1 MNASNVE
8 RCFKALCAV
17 REGSVCPCVADNQ
30 VGHGGILRN
39 KAKEKE
45 RTGAGESTLKKRSRG
60 LEGASSRCSVNAAI
74 ETCLVWLK
82 EDLLICERVLHF
94 NAGTAF

>member
-1 MNASNVE
+1 MPLMWRGVSRLSVLSGKGA
-8 RCFKALCAV
+8 CALV
-17 REGSVCPCVADNQ
+17 LQTIRW
-30 VGHGGILRN
+30 GHGGILRN

-45 RTGAGESTLKKRSRG
+45 RTGAGESMLKKRSRG

-82 EDLLICERVLHF
+82 EDLLICERVLRF